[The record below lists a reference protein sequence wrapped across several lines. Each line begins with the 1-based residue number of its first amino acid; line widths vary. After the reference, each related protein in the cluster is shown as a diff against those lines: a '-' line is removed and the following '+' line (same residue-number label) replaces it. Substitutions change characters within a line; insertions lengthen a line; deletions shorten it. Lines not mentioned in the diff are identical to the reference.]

1 MSDIQPQNLSSLA
14 VGHDAPATSRLIVPT
29 IDLLAVASTII
40 TRKKRKKNLPNT
52 SKIELFNGENFKHWQ
67 KKVFDVLDVHDLANY
82 LHSSPLEEGIEDNGK
97 KLQN

>member
-40 TRKKRKKNLPNT
+40 TRKKRKKKLA
-52 SKIELFNGENFKHWQ
+52 KHLQDWTVQ
-67 KKVFDVLDVHDLANY
+67 WRKFQALAKKGLWCTRC
-82 LHSSPLEEGIEDNGK
+82 SWPC
-97 KLQN
+97 

>member
-14 VGHDAPATSRLIVPT
+14 VGHDAPA
-29 IDLLAVASTII
+29 VASTII
-40 TRKKRKKNLPNT
+40 TKKKLPNT

-67 KKVFDVLDVHDLANY
+67 EKVYDLLDVHDLAGY
-82 LHSSPLEEGIEDNGK
+82 LQSSPQEEGTEDNDK